1 MRKFLA
7 ANLCGDYE
15 KEQLNPVYSN
25 TDGDNPSYTEI
36 VKNIGK
42 LSAKTNLSSR
52 TKVFE
57 AIIDEVVEDA
67 LKGDVENPV
76 DEESAPTSTGS
87 DRTEV
92 AREVAEDLADKAIAM
107 HLVPFNFKSK
117 IPGIIAKKL
126 RKTDPMVALLAKAA
140 HFVMEEETEVPAGSE
155 TPGETIATPDDT
167 KAGAN
172 DGVNE
177 EVKDALNGDV
187 ENPVDVESAPTST
200 GSMRARFIKQLYNR
214 YMNGEISEDEFRE
227 QAGVQENENP
237 AAEAPVADDVT
248 PVVEPSDVEVPE
260 DVPTAMRKSLRY
272 LASSAVN
279 HRNATVLVSR
289 TWSGPM
295 LYKMLDDLKL
305 HLPANFRKKY
315 NIK

>member
-87 DRTEV
+87 
-92 AREVAEDLADKAIAM
+92 
-107 HLVPFNFKSK
+107 
-117 IPGIIAKKL
+117 
-126 RKTDPMVALLAKAA
+126 
-140 HFVMEEETEVPAGSE
+140 
-155 TPGETIATPDDT
+155 
-167 KAGAN
+167 
-172 DGVNE
+172 
-177 EVKDALNGDV
+177 
-187 ENPVDVESAPTST
+187 
-200 GSMRARFIKQLYNR
+200 MRARFIKQLYNR
-214 YMNGEISEDEFRE
+214 YMNGEISEDEFKE

-295 LYKMLDDLKL
+295 LYEMLDSLKL